1 MAMVRNVFFWTFLI
15 LLGGA
20 GLTTI
25 NMFAPSKPPLPTEPP
40 SRHLMGC
47 FIDGEIVF
55 SGEILGDV
63 RIGENGTI
71 TFFSVTANTTIQV
84 INGSCIT
91 TELKTHYHS
100 IEHQDNKSDSSQE
113 SGMKI

>member
-1 MAMVRNVFFWTFLI
+1 MVRNVFFWTFLV
-15 LLGGA
+15 LLGGG
-20 GLTTI
+20 GLATI
-25 NMFAPSKPPLPTEPP
+25 NMFVPSKPPLLTEPP

-63 RIGENGTI
+63 RIDENGTI
-71 TFFSVTANTTIQV
+71 TFFSVTANTTIQL

-100 IEHQDNKSDSSQE
+100 IEHPDKKSGSSQE
-113 SGMKI
+113 NGMKI